1 MPTAKFMTYGELRGL
16 TPTQLWKKALSA
28 QKRGALEEATLAKI
42 RSMPTHRQ
50 ERAALIK
57 AIRSSQVY
65 CSRRDTPGYESAISR
80 FLSGEPLPKAISG
93 VVEQHL
99 SKRLKTTMATVR
111 TDVKT
116 MKAVQRGTNVSQAS
130 FRRHVIQ
137 LFLEERHLRETMETR
152 LENRLLSLMR
162 RELERFGRKAGVKNY
177 KPVLP
182 ASAPMPKKKLR
193 FRKKEVP
200 YVVVQ
205 KK

>member
-16 TPTQLWKKALSA
+16 ATTQLWKKVLSA
-28 QKRGALEEATLAKI
+28 QHRGAVDEAAIARI
-42 RSMPTHRQ
+42 RSMQTVRQ
-50 ERAALIK
+50 QRAALIR

-65 CSRRDTPGYESAISR
+65 CSRRDTPGYDSAVSR
-80 FLSGEPLPKAISG
+80 LLSGEPLPKAISG

-130 FRRHVIQ
+130 FRRHVLQ
-137 LFLEERHLRETMETR
+137 LFLEEHHLRETMETR

-162 RELERFGRKAGVKNY
+162 RELERLGRKAGVENY
-177 KPVLP
+177 
-182 ASAPMPKKKLR
+182 
-193 FRKKEVP
+193 
-200 YVVVQ
+200 
-205 KK
+205 